1 MSAHPA
7 QVVGAAHPEP
17 AEEAGWD
24 TAPGLAEGARN
35 TDLTV
40 DRCDLN
46 YWIRNVAQGTWSGLV
61 NGHRPEAETPAHMKR
76 PGPLRDAMI
85 HEMAFRSLAEAIAA
99 RVLSYLVIHAPDRNT
114 MEFYVTQ
121 VADEARHSSVFRGH
135 LLEMGIAEADLP
147 EIIERYA
154 GEGRDT
160 VLKPLEDWILGVMRD
175 DQDFVGGVV
184 CITILVEGV
193 LAPAAEISELKW
205 RLLDPAAAQ
214 IEWGANIDEIRHLT
228 VGASIVRKA
237 IERNPA
243 EKDRLLEVIRRGVAL
258 WNEVP
263 TDDVIL
269 QREHLFQQGMAE
281 FGDLLADYELLP
293 GVRLLDTTPEQ
304 RMEIAYERQRELQ
317 RSRLGYMHLEEA
329 EQYLL

>member
-1 MSAHPA
+1 MSARPA
-7 QVVGAAHPEP
+7 QTANAAIAEP
-17 AEEAGWD
+17 AEEAAWD
-24 TAPGLAEGARN
+24 TAPGLAEGARR

-40 DRCDLN
+40 DRCDLH
-46 YWIRNVAQGTWSGLV
+46 YWIRNVVQGTWNGLV
-61 NGHRPEAETPAHMKR
+61 NGHRPEAETPPHMKR

-85 HEMAFRSLAEAIAA
+85 HELAFRSLAEAIAA
-99 RVLSYLVIHAPDRNT
+99 RVLSYLVIHAPDRNS

-121 VADEARHSSVFRGH
+121 VADEARHSAVFRGH
-135 LLEMGIAEADLP
+135 LLEMGISDADLP
-147 EIIERYA
+147 EVIERYA
-154 GEGRDT
+154 GEGRET

-175 DQDFVGGVV
+175 EQDFLGGVV

-237 IERNPA
+237 IE
-243 EKDRLLEVIRRGVAL
+243 KDPSVKERLLTVIRRGVTL
-258 WNEVP
+258 WNELP
-263 TDDVIL
+263 TDDIIL
-269 QREHLFQQGMAE
+269 QRERLFQKGITDFE
-281 FGDLLADYELLP
+281 ELLASYELLP
-293 GVRLLDTTPEQ
+293 GVLLLETTPEQ
-304 RMEIAYERQRELQ
+304 RMQLAYDRQRELQ

-329 EQYLL
+329 EQYLT